1 MTKKSDLN
9 AELALFPVALI
20 PKSRDTV
27 AMYEFLTSRLDA
39 AGYASGL
46 LALHARALMG
56 DGELAALFR
65 SPEALSDV
73 AIAAERYVAA
83 DRAAASA
90 SAVAKYKRAIAEQL
104 AAVDG
109 HELQT
114 DARRYL
120 EVLVAR
126 DREHAAEQ
134 RRAEQDRIAAEQ
146 AATEQAAAWQAERK
160 RLADEAK
167 RAKEYAEGWL
177 GVPRDAGG
185 AARSAAID
193 ASRVFAEA
201 LAARIRHH
209 KLTRVRLR
217 NGLYDVTCILGEGEY
232 GIGGGHSIEHMIAIN
247 DAIDRLERENHK
259 NHAP

>member
-1 MTKKSDLN
+1 MTKKSDHN

-39 AGYASGL
+39 PGYAFGL

-56 DGELAALFR
+56 DADLAALFR

-73 AIAAERYVAA
+73 AIAAERYAAA

-120 EVLVAR
+120 EVLVAS
-126 DREHAAEQ
+126 DRERTAEQ
-134 RRAEQDRIAAEQ
+134 RRAEQDRITAEQ
-146 AATEQAAAWQAERK
+146 AAAEKQAVEEAERK
-160 RLADEAK
+160 RLADEAT
-167 RAKEYAEGWL
+167 RAREHAEGWL
-177 GVPRDAGG
+177 GVPPDAGG
-185 AARSAAID
+185 AARSAANS
-193 ASRVFAEA
+193 ARQVFAKA

-209 KLTRVRLR
+209 KLTTVRLPD
-217 NGLYDVTCILGEGEY
+217 GLYDVTCILGGGEY
-232 GIGGGHSIEHMIAIN
+232 GIGGGHSIEHMTALN
-247 DAIDRLERENHK
+247 DAIDRLESQ
-259 NHAP
+259 A